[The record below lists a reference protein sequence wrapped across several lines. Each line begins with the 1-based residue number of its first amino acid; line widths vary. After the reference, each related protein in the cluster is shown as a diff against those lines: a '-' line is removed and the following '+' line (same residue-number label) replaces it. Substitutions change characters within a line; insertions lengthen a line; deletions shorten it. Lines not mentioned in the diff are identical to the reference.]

1 MGLDMY
7 LMAQKYESRS
17 TWRFEEGHYKEIGEG
32 INQIVKEFY
41 PEDLQKIGLKHIKD
55 NFLSKQTRYQIGY
68 WRKFNALQTF
78 FQKRVESDYELC
90 HGIYVHED
98 TIKDLIS
105 RFNKILKDIKT
116 CETGEIQ
123 YCNGWANGEKTYATA
138 KVYKSEVAKDLL
150 PPGAG
155 FFYGS
160 QEIDEWYVEDI
171 KYSLKLFKKAL
182 ELMKLGYDIIYEA
195 SW

>member
-7 LMAQKYESRS
+7 LYAQKYESRS
-17 TWRFEEGHYKEIGEG
+17 TWRFEEGHHKEIGEG
-32 INQIVKEFY
+32 IKQIVKEFY

-78 FQKRVESDYELC
+78 FQNRVESDYELC

-98 TIKDLIS
+98 TIKELIS
-105 RFNKILKDIKT
+105 TFNKILKDIKT
-116 CETGEIQ
+116 CETEETQ
-123 YCNGWANGEKTYATA
+123 YCTGWCNGEKTYDT
-138 KVYKSEVAKDLL
+138 KNVYKSQVAQELL
-150 PPGAG
+150 PPGEG

-171 KYSLKLFKKAL
+171 KYSLKLFKEAL
-182 ELMKLGYDIIYEA
+182 KLIELGYDIIYEA

>member
-7 LMAQKYESRS
+7 LYAQKYESIS
-17 TWRFEEGHYKEIGEG
+17 SWELDKEERKEKEKE
-32 INQIVKEFY
+32 IVKEFY
-41 PEDLQKIGLKHIKD
+41 PEDLQKIGLTHIRD

-68 WRKFNALQTF
+68 WRKFNALQAF
-78 FQKRVESDYELC
+78 FENRVESDYELC
-90 HGIYVHED
+90 HGIYVYED
-98 TIKDLIS
+98 TIKELIS
-105 RFNKILKDIKT
+105 TFNKILKDIKT
-116 CETGEIQ
+116 CETEEIQ
-123 YCNGWANGEKTYATA
+123 YCNGWCNGEKTYDT
-138 KVYKSEVAKDLL
+138 KEVYKSQVAQELL
-150 PPGAG
+150 PPGDG

>member
-78 FQKRVESDYELC
+78 FQNRVESDYELC

-98 TIKDLIS
+98 TIHKPLYNVDIS
-105 RFNKILKDIKT
+105 QLLGIKRYNRRKIKGRGGGRLCIVIVK
-116 CETGEIQ
+116 
-123 YCNGWANGEKTYATA
+123 
-138 KVYKSEVAKDLL
+138 
-150 PPGAG
+150 
-155 FFYGS
+155 
-160 QEIDEWYVEDI
+160 
-171 KYSLKLFKKAL
+171 
-182 ELMKLGYDIIYEA
+182 
-195 SW
+195 